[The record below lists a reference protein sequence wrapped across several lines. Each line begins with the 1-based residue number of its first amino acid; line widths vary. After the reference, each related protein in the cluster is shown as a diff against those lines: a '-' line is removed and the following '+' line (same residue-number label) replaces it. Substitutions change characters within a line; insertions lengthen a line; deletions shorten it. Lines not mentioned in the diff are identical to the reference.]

1 MTVLIESSYY
11 YVADSL
17 DNVSTS
23 TIPVMLG
30 SRVADI
36 VARATTWTSNGRIPA
51 APTSGREPPSM
62 EFIFAIVENTPFTG
76 ARCGRSWFENINPNV
91 TFKGSMTGIPGLIK
105 IDRRPSIWD
114 IALSASLSISILL
127 DLYSSPLR
135 GNVSMW
141 HTRKVPGR

>member
-91 TFKGSMTGIPGLIK
+91 TFQCANDWNTWPYKN
-105 IDRRPSIWD
+105 RPQTFDLGYSALGFPVHQH
-114 IALSASLSISILL
+114 IA
-127 DLYSSPLR
+127 
-135 GNVSMW
+135 
-141 HTRKVPGR
+141 